1 MLFESPLCH
10 KNGKKTDEN
19 ILDYFEIIG
28 HLGQRA
34 SSSARMRI
42 PFFLL
47 FSTTRLM
54 NKVCNV
60 GDINAVQNML
70 AQSSDAG
77 GTSEGDSYLCLA
89 ASAGSYDLCQVN
101 KVTEI

>member
-1 MLFESPLCH
+1 
-10 KNGKKTDEN
+10 
-19 ILDYFEIIG
+19 
-28 HLGQRA
+28 
-34 SSSARMRI
+34 MRI
-42 PFFLL
+42 LFFLL